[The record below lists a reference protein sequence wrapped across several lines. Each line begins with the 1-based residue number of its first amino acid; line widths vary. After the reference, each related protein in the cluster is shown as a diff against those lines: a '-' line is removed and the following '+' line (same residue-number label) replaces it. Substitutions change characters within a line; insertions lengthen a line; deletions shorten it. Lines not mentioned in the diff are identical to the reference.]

1 MKDLSLLSI
10 TNLDLPKTT
19 FNEEALVKPAVY
31 DSEEEKF
38 INQKAQQ
45 DERFVRTL
53 HNQP

>member
-1 MKDLSLLSI
+1 MRDLSLLSI

-19 FNEEALVKPAVY
+19 FNEEALEKPAVY

-38 INQKAQQ
+38 ITQKAQQ
-45 DERFVRTL
+45 NERLAITL